1 MSSEREYLTIKEV
14 SKAAGVSVQSIY
26 QRLETSLKDYVKIV
40 KGKKYLDISV
50 LRDIYG
56 VEVEK
61 ALKDIKQG
69 FKQDIKDDSKGD
81 KSDDTVKLL
90 QDTLDTLRQQ
100 LEQKDKQI
108 KELHNLLDQEQQL
121 NAINSKK
128 ILELEQKQEEQKTIT
143 EPEQP
148 KETLKWW
155 QRLFK

>member
-1 MSSEREYLTIKEV
+1 MSTEREYLTIKEV
-14 SKAAGVSVQSIY
+14 SRAAGVSVQSIY
-26 QRLETSLKDYVKIV
+26 QRLETSLKNYVKVV

-50 LRDIYG
+50 LKDIYD

-61 ALKDIKQG
+61 ALKDIKQE

-143 EPEQP
+143 EPEQT

>member
-1 MSSEREYLTIKEV
+1 MSTEREYLTIKEV
-14 SKAAGVSVQSIY
+14 SRAAGVSVQSIY

-50 LRDIYG
+50 LKDIYG
-56 VEVEK
+56 IEVEK
-61 ALKDIKQG
+61 ALKDIKQD
-69 FKQDIKDDSKGD
+69 FKQDIKDNSKGD
-81 KSDDTVKLL
+81 TSDDTVKLL

-128 ILELEQKQEEQKTIT
+128 ILELEQKQA
-143 EPEQP
+143 EPEQTEPP
-148 KETLKWW
+148 KKESWFK
-155 QRLFK
+155 RLFNL